1 MNVTEVKVYLIEG
14 KEKLRATATITL
26 ENAFMVHGLKV
37 IEGETGL
44 FVVMPAVKKNGVF
57 KDIAHPITAE
67 MRNQIVTAVLEE
79 YARKEEE
86 KLQRQEQEVEEP
98 VQETVEVPEE

>member
-1 MNVTEVKVYLIEG
+1 MNVTEVKVYMIEG

-67 MRNQIVTAVLEE
+67 MRNQIVTAVLAE
-79 YARKEEE
+79 YSRKDEE
-86 KLQRQEQEVEEP
+86 KLQEDDLKDEQVQEQEES
-98 VQETVEVPEE
+98 

>member
-1 MNVTEVKVYLIEG
+1 MKVTEVKVYLIPG

-26 ENAFMVHGLKV
+26 DNAFMVHGLKV
-37 IEGETGL
+37 IEGDTGL
-44 FVVMPAVKKNGVF
+44 FVVMPAVKKNSVF

-67 MRNQIVTAVLEE
+67 MRNQIVTAVLAE

-86 KLQRQEQEVEEP
+86 LQAQAMAQDTEE
-98 VQETVEVPEE
+98 TEEERIIEE

>member
-1 MNVTEVKVYLIEG
+1 MNVTEVKIYKIEG
-14 KEKLRATATITL
+14 KDKLRATATITL

-37 IEGETGL
+37 IEGDTGL

-79 YARKEEE
+79 YAKKDDE
-86 KLQRQEQEVEEP
+86 LYVG
-98 VQETVEVPEE
+98 

>member
-1 MNVTEVKVYLIEG
+1 
-14 KEKLRATATITL
+14 
-26 ENAFMVHGLKV
+26 MVHGLKV
-37 IEGETGL
+37 IEGDSGL

-79 YARKEEE
+79 FEKPEEE
-86 KLQRQEQEVEEP
+86 
-98 VQETVEVPEE
+98 

>member
-1 MNVTEVKVYLIEG
+1 MKVTEVKVYLIPG

-26 ENAFMVHGLKV
+26 DNAFMVHGLKV
-37 IEGETGL
+37 IEGDTGL

-67 MRNQIVTAVLEE
+67 MRNQIVTAVLRNT
-79 YARKEEE
+79 RKEEE
-86 KLQRQEQEVEEP
+86 LAQAMAQDTEEKKKEQ
-98 VQETVEVPEE
+98 

>member
-1 MNVTEVKVYLIEG
+1 MNVTEVKIYKIEG

-37 IEGETGL
+37 IEGDSGL

-79 YARKEEE
+79 FEKPEEE
-86 KLQRQEQEVEEP
+86 
-98 VQETVEVPEE
+98 

>member
-1 MNVTEVKVYLIEG
+1 MNVTEVKVYLIPG

-26 ENAFMVHGLKV
+26 DNAFMVHGLKV
-37 IEGETGL
+37 IEGDTGL

-67 MRNQIVTAVLEE
+67 MRNQIVTAVLAE
-79 YARKEEE
+79 YARREEE
-86 KLQRQEQEVEEP
+86 RLTQPEEEVYEQETEE
-98 VQETVEVPEE
+98 E

>member
-1 MNVTEVKVYLIEG
+1 MNVTEVKIYKIEG
-14 KEKLRATATITL
+14 KDKLRATATITL
-26 ENAFMVHGLKV
+26 ENSFMVHGLKV
-37 IEGETGL
+37 IEGDTGL

-79 YARKEEE
+79 YAKKED
-86 KLQRQEQEVEEP
+86 EVS
-98 VQETVEVPEE
+98 VE

>member
-1 MNVTEVKVYLIEG
+1 MNVTEVKIYKIEG
-14 KEKLRATATITL
+14 KDKLRATATITL

-37 IEGETGL
+37 IEGDTGL

-67 MRNQIVTAVLEE
+67 RRNQIVTAVLEE
-79 YARKEEE
+79 YAKKDDE
-86 KLQRQEQEVEEP
+86 LYVG
-98 VQETVEVPEE
+98 

>member
-26 ENAFMVHGLKV
+26 ENEFMVHGLKV
-37 IEGETGL
+37 IEGDAGL

-67 MRNQIVTAVLEE
+67 MRNLIVTAVLEE
-79 YARKEEE
+79 YNRKDEEV
-86 KLQRQEQEVEEP
+86 LQEDSQPVNQENAQVEEI
-98 VQETVEVPEE
+98 